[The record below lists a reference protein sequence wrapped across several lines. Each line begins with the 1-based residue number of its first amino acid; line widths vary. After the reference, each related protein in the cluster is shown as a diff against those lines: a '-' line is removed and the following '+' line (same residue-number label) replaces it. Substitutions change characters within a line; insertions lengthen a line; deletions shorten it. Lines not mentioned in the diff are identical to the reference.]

1 MKAYKWVWAL
11 VLSLSMIVPVVSESA
26 NILCGHGTA
35 PCAGTPIQGPVLL
48 NSQTTGGAAAAV
60 TVTLAAVTGSRT
72 HIYGVEG
79 RCNTAANTSD
89 ITITDGGTTIW
100 TSGPLAVTAAA
111 PQYNR
116 SWPTG
121 LTGATNS
128 AVVVT
133 LAACAAGTGTLIIQA
148 DKW

>member
-1 MKAYKWVWAL
+1 MLNKWII
-11 VLSLSMIVPVVSESA
+11 SIVIIASILGISIQSEAA

-35 PCAGTPIQGPVLL
+35 PCANSPVEGPVLF
-48 NSQTTGGAAAAV
+48 NSQTTGAATTAV
-60 TVTLAAVTGSRT
+60 TVTLTAVTGSRS
-72 HIYGVEG
+72 HIYSIDA

-111 PQYNR
+111 PFYR
-116 SWPTG
+116 VVWPVG

-128 AVVVT
+128 QVVIT
-133 LAACAAGTGTLIIQA
+133 LAACAAGTGTLIVEA